1 MPCALPCMSCQR
13 DPLQYHWHAWCRLT
27 QLVQNGPFPPAGE
40 TGARYIIRADG
51 RRLDLKFLTKESDR
65 HLEVNPRTSSC
76 LAAS

>member
-1 MPCALPCMSCQR
+1 MLLKSPQ
-13 DPLQYHWHAWCRLT
+13 HAACRLT

-65 HLEVNPRTSSC
+65 HLEVSLIPTLC
-76 LAAS
+76 LVT